1 MFRPREKSLIKSIIV
16 IFFIVILL
24 FLGLLYMAINNIGRP
39 IVNAAEYT
47 FDPDADVYQ
56 ISIYDNGEIEVVT
69 DPHYIQQLN
78 NDTVIITNL
87 DKDDLIR
94 ETIRKFK

>member
-1 MFRPREKSLIKSIIV
+1 
-16 IFFIVILL
+16 
-24 FLGLLYMAINNIGRP
+24 MAINNIGRP

-56 ISIYDNGEIEVVT
+56 ISIYDNGEIEVIT
-69 DPHYIQQLN
+69 DPHY
-78 NDTVIITNL
+78 TVIITNL